1 MHQGNTSILENPAA
15 GILIVGE
22 EIPLLNSLQALL
34 RINGYRTD
42 LSTCCD
48 EAAKIITH
56 GRHALLLL
64 DLQSS
69 GQRSCQ
75 LIEAVRQSDFNIE
88 TIVLVSDNA
97 VVSIKEALQL
107 GAYDFIRKP
116 YRPDELLLTVRR
128 GIERQQYRQQLRRA
142 EQSLAE
148 SERMH
153 RFIVNNSPD
162 FIYMLDAGGVFTF
175 VNDMAEGLL
184 GYQRNEI
191 LGRHFSFLIHP
202 NNADTVQR
210 FFSEQRTG
218 ERATHSIEMRLQVK
232 QNRLSSELGDE
243 LLVELNAMGVY
254 AQNRTVQREFIGTL
268 GSARDITARKRSQE
282 QLSFQAYHDQ
292 LTHLPNR
299 LLFSDR
305 MTQALA
311 HASRNKSNIAVVFV
325 DLDLFKEINDK
336 YGHVVGD
343 RVLQK
348 VAGRL
353 LRCVRAED
361 TVSRFGGDEFALLLT
376 HIASAEDAL
385 VVAEKILAAIR
396 LPLSIDNHE
405 LKLSSSIGIAVY
417 PEAGA
422 SADVLLHHA
431 DMAMY
436 QVKESG
442 KDDCRLYHQHETKAA
457 MVVSPQ
463 YELKVALERK
473 QLQVFFQPKVD
484 PVSSRI
490 VGMEALLRW
499 QHPQRGLLFPDS
511 FLQVAEKTRLIIP
524 IGDWVL
530 EQVCVEML
538 RWRQQ
543 GWPRIRVSL
552 NLSVVQL
559 QQQDYIEKFS
569 AIINSA
575 GLDAGLFEIQITEQ
589 GMLDG
594 SSGVTRTLRVLSQM
608 GVAVAIDDFGCGH
621 SSLNYLR
628 DYPVDTLMIDRSFV
642 RDIAKGSGQTGI
654 VDGIA
659 MMARGLNMN
668 LMAKGVENLTQLEH
682 LRHLGCREVQG
693 HLYGKAISADATLD
707 LLQSYPILAPTAG
720 LASH

>member
-1 MHQGNTSILENPAA
+1 MQREYTALQENPSA
-15 GILIVGE
+15 GILIVGKQL
-22 EIPLLNSLQALL
+22 PLLYSLQALL

-42 LSTCCD
+42 LSSCCD
-48 EAAKIITH
+48 EATRKLKQ

-69 GQRSCQ
+69 GQHSCQ
-75 LIEAVRQSDFNIE
+75 LIDDVRQSGLTIE
-88 TIVLVSDNA
+88 TVVLVSDNA
-97 VVSIKEALQL
+97 VVSIKEALRL

-116 YRPDELLLTVRR
+116 YPPDELLVTVRR

-142 EQSLAE
+142 EQALAE

-175 VNDMAEGLL
+175 VNDMAKGLL
-184 GYQRNEI
+184 RYQRDEI
-191 LGRHFSFLIHP
+191 IGRHFSFLIHP
-202 NNADTVQR
+202 NNADATQR

-218 ERATHSIEMRLQVK
+218 ERASRSIEMRLRVK
-232 QNRLSSELGDE
+232 QDSTQSDFEDE

-254 AQNRTVQREFIGTL
+254 SQNQLGHREFVGTL
-268 GSARDITARKRSQE
+268 GSARDITARKRKE
-282 QLSFQAYHDQ
+282 EEISFQAYHDQ
-292 LTHLPNR
+292 LTRLPNR
-299 LLFSDR
+299 LLFADR
-305 MTQALA
+305 MAQALA
-311 HASRNKSNIAVVFV
+311 HASRNKTNIAVVFI
-325 DLDLFKEINDK
+325 DLDLFKEINDN

-343 RVLQK
+343 RVLQQ
-348 VAGRL
+348 VGGRIQ
-353 LRCVRAED
+353 RCVRAED
-361 TVSRFGGDEFALLLT
+361 TVSRFGGDEFTLLLT
-376 HIASAEDAL
+376 HIASAEDAQI
-385 VVAEKILAAIR
+385 VAEKILAAIR
-396 LPLSIDNHE
+396 LPLTIDDHE
-405 LKLSSSIGIAVY
+405 LRLSTSMGIAVY
-417 PEAGA
+417 PEAGETIEA
-422 SADVLLHHA
+422 LLHHA

-442 KDDCRLYHQHETKAA
+442 KDGYHLYCQYDTRAA
-457 MVVSPQ
+457 VGISL
-463 YELKVALERK
+463 ESDLKTALDRQ

-484 PVSSRI
+484 PFSSQI

-499 QHPQRGLLFPDS
+499 QHPQRGLLYPDS
-511 FLQVAEKTRLIIP
+511 FIHIAEKTRLIVP

-530 EQVCVEML
+530 ERVCVEML

-543 GWPRIRVSL
+543 GLPRIRMSL

-559 QQQDYIEKFS
+559 QQHDYVDKFS

-575 GLDAGLFEIQITEQ
+575 GLSAELFEVQITEQ

-594 SSGVTRTLRVLSQM
+594 SSGVARTLRVLRQM

-642 RDIAKGSGQTGI
+642 RDINNASGQARI

-659 MMARGLNMN
+659 MMARGLNLS
-668 LMAKGVENLTQLEH
+668 LMAKGVENLIQLEH
-682 LRHLGCREVQG
+682 LRQLGCHEVQG
-693 HLYGKAISADATLD
+693 YLYGKAVSADATVD
-707 LLQSYPILAPTAG
+707 LLRSYPILAPITS
-720 LASH
+720 LARH